1 MSNDKFWNKSGG
13 AGAPP
18 PTSVPGAAPT
28 SVPGAPPTSVPG
40 AAPTSVPGAP
50 PTSVPG
56 APPTAVPGA
65 APTAVPGAAPTAV
78 PGGARPSAPGAISD
92 IPVLDEY
99 VINGIRYKVD
109 KEESRRTLKTRSGE
123 ARILVV
129 ENGGRKFVLKL
140 YIPNHG
146 PNHNI
151 LEKVKNARGGFLVS
165 LRDHGKWGD
174 ARGMQFDYE
183 IMDYAPNGSLAD
195 MTLRGSETRFK
206 EVAMRMAFAIRQCHE
221 LGFIHRDIKPE
232 NFLFTGPERKE
243 FVVIDFGIARE
254 ISGDNPV
261 KVDAAKSSYFVSP
274 EGAISS
280 NDRNTYVGRATD
292 YYSMGMTLL
301 ALWMGV
307 DNFYKMFPAND
318 LAELDRLKRNNNVI
332 GKLRSK
338 LNISDHLASLLERLL
353 EFSDGSRAGFDDVQR
368 WFKGETLKTGSAA
381 EAEHATGDFHV
392 VFNDVKKQVARSP
405 KELAALMLGDVEF
418 AKKFLYKG
426 LAKSALQG
434 IRPTLAIE
442 IDDIVNVKYPR
453 PEEQGGGVYAAAL
466 LLDPSS
472 PFFGVKGNKC
482 VTAKEIAAEVWT
494 NRQAYIKDLA
504 SRGSALWV
512 YMTIRGDSAMR
523 ALPDKYRPII
533 VSDGQHG
540 IYALVK
546 KLDPSLP
553 FYSIGGKELRDQKA
567 IAAELWGERRTYAS
581 QLAMDNHM
589 LWTYMLSLGPNAA
602 EIERKYRPMFK
613 FEADELDK
621 NINRLYKLCLAL
633 DPSFPLYS
641 PKGKA
646 LRTDSELAAC
656 FLDSWIGASKEL
668 SDPDHQVWS
677 FLAAKG
683 GKWAEIARTYPGL
696 LAKSNNQYLWDVYY
710 RLGSDAKPFSV
721 QRKDDNKWYY
731 VYSMDEFA
739 KEIHDHGV
747 TPLTMECLSRVHFP
761 TWLLNN
767 RCKEDA
773 KLAPVLEKL
782 VKEAGSNAKNRGWY
796 MFYALMPN
804 VSLNCS
810 TDKGKEHYI
819 YSAADIGRA
828 LNLEMST
835 ESRTYMMNSS
845 APNIFTMLTD
855 GVDNFRKSQL
865 HQYLEARKMTA
876 QADGIARIVDLP
888 ANRKAH
894 PAAPYTKFT
903 AAWKVIQY
911 LGYTPY
917 FTFPKANVKATTLAQ
932 VKSVS
937 QEERNQ
943 LIKDSALPQFL
954 ALFFHEGIKNTY
966 SVAELRGY
974 FNFLQQY
981 APAYP
986 GMSKAM
992 ASIARVDNAI
1002 EARDKAWAGVKR
1014 KRTLITLLCL
1024 LPMLVLL
1031 IWMMAVTLTE
1041 GSATVIKAFEAIG
1054 TFVAVLLA
1062 IVGGLAGLSGGII
1075 GAIIGALAGYWIPT
1089 WIFGLLSG
1097 FAPFLLVLLLGAA
1110 AVWCAVK
1117 FFNQTSD
1124 KYIPNKAK
1132 YDDLVEQADIYKMC
1146 EAFGT
1151 TSATFGSS
1159 NPDPSSIFQ
1168 KSTQLAKDQSKSS
1181 GMAAWCMI
1189 GLTVITLVITVLLT
1203 DSVNAVDKQELVEPA
1218 AEPAHPNQLPG
1229 TFKGE
1234 FHERPATLFIS
1245 KDSDGDL
1252 TGKLRIEYSTPMT
1265 INLVVDGYDGDTGK
1279 LTMHSTESSSI
1290 TLAADVYYGD
1300 NDKVFMTG
1308 EYVNNLKGTRHNF
1321 YLSKNQVVAPY
1332 GGYLIAPSGLRY
1344 RLISVGS
1351 GRSPK
1356 DNSTVSVK
1364 YKGMLPDGTVFDEA
1378 VEPVEFN
1385 LKNVIPGFSEG
1396 VKMLREGGHAM
1407 LYIPA
1412 DMAYGEKG
1420 VEGSIPP
1427 DADLVFDVELVKVK

>member
-613 FEADELDK
+613 FVADELDK

-1203 DSVNAVDKQELVEPA
+1203 DSVNAVDKQELVETA

>member
-13 AGAPP
+13 AGAP
-18 PTSVPGAAPT
+18 
-28 SVPGAPPTSVPG
+28 PPTSVPG

-613 FEADELDK
+613 FGADELDK

-646 LRTDSELAAC
+646 LRTDSDLAAC

-1203 DSVNAVDKQELVEPA
+1203 DSVNAVDKQELVETA

>member
-589 LWTYMLSLGPNAA
+589 LWAYMLSLGPNAA

-613 FEADELDK
+613 FGADELDK

-1203 DSVNAVDKQELVEPA
+1203 DSVNAVDKQELVETA

>member
-602 EIERKYRPMFK
+602 ETERKYRPMFK
-613 FEADELDK
+613 FGADELDK

-1203 DSVNAVDKQELVEPA
+1203 DSVNAVDKQELVEAA

>member
-40 AAPTSVPGAP
+40 V
-50 PTSVPG
+50 
-56 APPTAVPGA
+56 PPTAVPGA

-613 FEADELDK
+613 FGADELDK

-646 LRTDSELAAC
+646 LRTDSDLAAC

-1203 DSVNAVDKQELVEPA
+1203 DSVNAVDKQELVETA

>member
-613 FEADELDK
+613 FGADELDK

-646 LRTDSELAAC
+646 LRTDSDLAAC

-1203 DSVNAVDKQELVEPA
+1203 DSVNAVDKQELVEAA

>member
-13 AGAPP
+13 AGAP
-18 PTSVPGAAPT
+18 
-28 SVPGAPPTSVPG
+28 PPTSVPG

-243 FVVIDFGIARE
+243 FVVIEFGIARE

-613 FEADELDK
+613 FGADELDK

-1203 DSVNAVDKQELVEPA
+1203 DSVNAVDKQELVETA

>member
-1 MSNDKFWNKSGG
+1 
-13 AGAPP
+13 P

-40 AAPTSVPGAP
+40 APPTSVPGAP

-613 FEADELDK
+613 FGADELDK

-646 LRTDSELAAC
+646 LRTDSDLAAC

-966 SVAELRGY
+966 SVTELRGY

-1181 GMAAWCMI
+1181 GVAAWCMI

-1203 DSVNAVDKQELVEPA
+1203 DSVNAVDKQELVETA

-1234 FHERPATLFIS
+1234 FHERPATLFMS
-1245 KDSDGDL
+1245 KTDDG
-1252 TGKLRIEYSTPMT
+1252 TIKGKLRIEYSTPMT

-1300 NDKVFMTG
+1300 GNKVYMTG

-1385 LKNVIPGFSEG
+1385 LKNVIPGFAEG

>member
-1 MSNDKFWNKSGG
+1 MSNDKFWSKSGG
-13 AGAPP
+13 AGTPP

-28 SVPGAPPTSVPG
+28 SVPGT
-40 AAPTSVPGAP
+40 P

-65 APTAVPGAAPTAV
+65 APTSVPGAVPTAVPGAAPTAV

-151 LEKVKNARGGFLVS
+151 LEKVKNARGGFLVN

-174 ARGMQFDYE
+174 ERGMQFDYE

-232 NFLFTGPERKE
+232 NFLFTGPDRKE

-332 GKLRSK
+332 GKLRPK

-405 KELAALMLGDVEF
+405 KELAALMLADVEF

-426 LAKSALQG
+426 LAKSALQS

-523 ALPDKYRPII
+523 ALPDKYRPMI
-533 VSDGQHG
+533 VSDGHHG

-567 IAAELWGERRTYAS
+567 IAAELWTERRTYAS
-581 QLAMDNHM
+581 QLAMDTHM
-589 LWTYMLSLGPNAA
+589 LWTYMSSLGPNAA
-602 EIERKYRPMFK
+602 EIGRKHRTMFK
-613 FEADELDK
+613 FGADELD
-621 NINRLYKLCLAL
+621 NNVNRLYKLCLAL

-646 LRTDSELAAC
+646 LRTDSELAAG

-683 GKWAEIARTYPGL
+683 GKWADIARTYPGL

-767 RCKEDA
+767 RSKEDA

-966 SVAELRGY
+966 SVAELRSY

-1203 DSVNAVDKQELVEPA
+1203 DSVNAVDKQELVEA
-1218 AEPAHPNQLPG
+1218 TVEPAHPNQLPG

-1234 FHERPATLFIS
+1234 FHERPATLFMS
-1245 KDSDGDL
+1245 KADDG
-1252 TGKLRIEYSTPMT
+1252 TIKGKLRIEYSTPMT
-1265 INLVVDGYDGDTGK
+1265 INLVIDGYDGDTGK

-1321 YLSKNQVVAPY
+1321 YLSKNKVVAPY

-1378 VEPVEFN
+1378 TEPVEFR
-1385 LKNVIPGFSEG
+1385 LTAVIPGFAEG

-1412 DMAYGEKG
+1412 DMAYGENG

-1427 DADLVFDVELVKVK
+1427 DTDLVFDVELVKVK

>member
-1 MSNDKFWNKSGG
+1 M
-13 AGAPP
+13 
-18 PTSVPGAAPT
+18 
-28 SVPGAPPTSVPG
+28 
-40 AAPTSVPGAP
+40 
-50 PTSVPG
+50 
-56 APPTAVPGA
+56 
-65 APTAVPGAAPTAV
+65 
-78 PGGARPSAPGAISD
+78 
-92 IPVLDEY
+92 
-99 VINGIRYKVD
+99 
-109 KEESRRTLKTRSGE
+109 
-123 ARILVV
+123 
-129 ENGGRKFVLKL
+129 
-140 YIPNHG
+140 
-146 PNHNI
+146 
-151 LEKVKNARGGFLVS
+151 
-165 LRDHGKWGD
+165 
-174 ARGMQFDYE
+174 
-183 IMDYAPNGSLAD
+183 
-195 MTLRGSETRFK
+195 
-206 EVAMRMAFAIRQCHE
+206 
-221 LGFIHRDIKPE
+221 
-232 NFLFTGPERKE
+232 
-243 FVVIDFGIARE
+243 
-254 ISGDNPV
+254 
-261 KVDAAKSSYFVSP
+261 
-274 EGAISS
+274 
-280 NDRNTYVGRATD
+280 
-292 YYSMGMTLL
+292 
-301 ALWMGV
+301 
-307 DNFYKMFPAND
+307 
-318 LAELDRLKRNNNVI
+318 
-332 GKLRSK
+332 
-338 LNISDHLASLLERLL
+338 
-353 EFSDGSRAGFDDVQR
+353 
-368 WFKGETLKTGSAA
+368 
-381 EAEHATGDFHV
+381 
-392 VFNDVKKQVARSP
+392 
-405 KELAALMLGDVEF
+405 
-418 AKKFLYKG
+418 
-426 LAKSALQG
+426 
-434 IRPTLAIE
+434 
-442 IDDIVNVKYPR
+442 
-453 PEEQGGGVYAAAL
+453 
-466 LLDPSS
+466 
-472 PFFGVKGNKC
+472 
-482 VTAKEIAAEVWT
+482 
-494 NRQAYIKDLA
+494 
-504 SRGSALWV
+504 
-512 YMTIRGDSAMR
+512 
-523 ALPDKYRPII
+523 
-533 VSDGQHG
+533 
-540 IYALVK
+540 
-546 KLDPSLP
+546 
-553 FYSIGGKELRDQKA
+553 
-567 IAAELWGERRTYAS
+567 
-581 QLAMDNHM
+581 
-589 LWTYMLSLGPNAA
+589 
-602 EIERKYRPMFK
+602 
-613 FEADELDK
+613 
-621 NINRLYKLCLAL
+621 
-633 DPSFPLYS
+633 
-641 PKGKA
+641 
-646 LRTDSELAAC
+646 
-656 FLDSWIGASKEL
+656 
-668 SDPDHQVWS
+668 WS

-1203 DSVNAVDKQELVEPA
+1203 DSVNAVDKQELVETA

>member
-613 FEADELDK
+613 FGADELDK

-1203 DSVNAVDKQELVEPA
+1203 DSVNAVDKQELVEAA

>member
-13 AGAPP
+13 AGAP
-18 PTSVPGAAPT
+18 
-28 SVPGAPPTSVPG
+28 PPTSVPG

-613 FEADELDK
+613 FGADELDK

-865 HQYLEARKMTA
+865 HQHLEARKMTA

-1203 DSVNAVDKQELVEPA
+1203 DSVNAVDKQELVETA

>member
-613 FEADELDK
+613 FGADELDK

-646 LRTDSELAAC
+646 LRTDSDLAAC

-1203 DSVNAVDKQELVEPA
+1203 DSVNAVDKQELVETA

>member
-28 SVPGAPPTSVPG
+28 SVPGAP
-40 AAPTSVPGAP
+40 PTSVPGAP

-613 FEADELDK
+613 FGADELDK

-646 LRTDSELAAC
+646 LRTDSDLAAC

-1203 DSVNAVDKQELVEPA
+1203 DSVNAVDKQELVETA

>member
-56 APPTAVPGA
+56 VPPTAVPGA

-613 FEADELDK
+613 FGADELDK

-646 LRTDSELAAC
+646 LRTDSDLAAC

-1203 DSVNAVDKQELVEPA
+1203 DSVNAVDKQELVETA

>member
-613 FEADELDK
+613 FVADELDK

-646 LRTDSELAAC
+646 LRTDSDLAAC

-1203 DSVNAVDKQELVEPA
+1203 DSVNAVDKQELVETA

>member
-613 FEADELDK
+613 FGADELDK

-646 LRTDSELAAC
+646 LRTDSDLAAC

>member
-613 FEADELDK
+613 FGADELDK

-1203 DSVNAVDKQELVEPA
+1203 DSVNAVDKQELVETA

>member
-613 FEADELDK
+613 FGADELDK

-696 LAKSNNQYLWDVYY
+696 RAKSNNQYLWDVYY

-1203 DSVNAVDKQELVEPA
+1203 DSVNAVDKQELVETA